1 MTTPSRPLF
10 SAGAVAAASL
20 LLAPPVFGQSRT
32 SAAPWSLQ
40 ASQGAEIPSQFSAPV
55 VSEPKTAGNGYQN
68 APMPDADVN
77 APLPPTPKT
86 AQVSPSLF
94 QPRKQ
99 FRGDGYSYG
108 STAQSWQ
115 EQRLKPAPGV
125 TLKVPLD

>member
-1 MTTPSRPLF
+1 MSLFTSRFL
-10 SAGAVAAASL
+10 GTVTLVALAAT
-20 LLAPPVFGQSRT
+20 AHAQSRT
-32 SAAPWSLQ
+32 QPWSLQ
-40 ASQGAEIPSQFSAPV
+40 ANQGADIPSQFSAPV
-55 VSEPKTAGNGYQN
+55 TAPEPVIEPYQN
-68 APMPDADVN
+68 APMPNADLN